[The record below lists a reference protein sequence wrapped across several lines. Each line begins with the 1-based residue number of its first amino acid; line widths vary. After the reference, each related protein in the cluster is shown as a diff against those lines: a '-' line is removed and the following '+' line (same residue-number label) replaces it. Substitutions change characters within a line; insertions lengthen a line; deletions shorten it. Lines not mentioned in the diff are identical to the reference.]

1 MGLVASVW
9 DRAALEKGCLYSR
22 SLLHAP
28 LPFAPQSWA
37 DLHLLSTTIAELRAL
52 SYPHSQSPHRGLTA
66 PLTQFGPCRTQHLC
80 PHLCPEPALLP
91 ISLPLTAPPPTPS
104 SRADREGGP
113 SAPPCPPHTLRPQL
127 SQPDP
132 LWGPGTLS
140 PLPHPDCFFYSSG
153 LNISLHLG
161 PAARHFFPKAP
172 LSVPLFIFWLPI
184 TSTHLTFNFAT
195 AGPRIFNP
203 GQFNFGDFLQ
213 WKHP

>member
-80 PHLCPEPALLP
+80 PHLCPEPAPSPDFPAPHCTTTHP
-91 ISLPLTAPPPTPS
+91 ILQG
-104 SRADREGGP
+104 RQGG
-113 SAPPCPPHTLRPQL
+113 
-127 SQPDP
+127 
-132 LWGPGTLS
+132 GTLS
-140 PLPHPDCFFYSSG
+140 SS
-153 LNISLHLG
+153 LS
-161 PAARHFFPKAP
+161 PTYTQAPVESARPPVGTWNF
-172 LSVPLFIFWLPI
+172 V
-184 TSTHLTFNFAT
+184 TSS
-195 AGPRIFNP
+195 PP
-203 GQFNFGDFLQ
+203 
-213 WKHP
+213 